1 MIMDIVKIY
10 REVLEISILNKA
22 YNVPYFDFLDFLWY
36 NYAALRGTL
45 IMKLNFTI
53 IEDDKNLS
61 VEDYINAISNNHA
74 VAISMQKEIVPI
86 IMNSKESYTLIE
98 EERNTTIK
106 EDSIIKEENNFFDD
120 TVEFYMSI
128 LESISDENFLNGD
141 IDYALPSKNDI
152 NFDNIISRICC
163 EYLKQIKEIEELL
176 FEEESALTAADLNDF
191 KEEIKILNRKI
202 EIIKEEQEEK
212 NEDNIIKNNLI
223 FVPTSS
229 GNTKVIEDLSSVSEE
244 YYDGF
249 KGLFQS
255 IIDGTFKNVKRFVN
269 NDKYSGLCEVRDF
282 KIRVL
287 FSRIGKNDYAVI
299 SAFVKKT
306 DVDKA
311 YTTKVELSYKNF
323 LNYKDY
329 LTSQLNDPEFED
341 NNQKAHDELF
351 NLLDTSN
358 RNNKIKEK
366 VDDTNGKIN

>member
-98 EERNTTIK
+98 EEKNTTIK

-176 FEEESALTAADLNDF
+176 FEEESTLTAADLNEF

-341 NNQKAHDELF
+341 NNQKAHEELF
-351 NLLDTSN
+351 NLLDTPN

-366 VDDTNGKIN
+366 VDDTNGRIN